1 MNYLAIDTSTA
12 RASVALAVGKHVSHA
27 EHGTIRDHA
36 QHLLPMVQQ
45 LLADA
50 GLSLSQLDG
59 IAFGRGPGSFTGLRI
74 ACSVVKGLAYPHDL
88 PLYPVS
94 TLAAIADEVFQ
105 SESSEVA
112 VLTMIDARMHE
123 IYWDCYTSDGSHGI
137 EQVTPGS
144 QIVSST
150 DAPLIFAGIGF
161 ETYRSEFNEK
171 IQKQCIKQC
180 AVYPDARAMIR
191 LVQKGQCTPVSVGD
205 ALPVYIR
212 NRVVQINQGGSN
224 G

>member
-1 MNYLAIDTSTA
+1 MNYLAIDTSTT

-27 EHGTIRDHA
+27 ENGAIREHA

-74 ACSVVKGLAYPHDL
+74 ACSIVKGLAYPHDL

-94 TLAAIADEVFQ
+94 TLAAIADEVFE

-112 VLTMIDARMHE
+112 VLTMIDARMNE
-123 IYWDCYTSDGSHGI
+123 IYWDCYTSDGSHGF
-137 EQVTPGS
+137 EQVTPAS
-144 QIVSST
+144 QIVLST
-150 DAPLIFAGIGF
+150 DAPLIFAGVGY
-161 ETYRSEFNEK
+161 EAYCSEFTEK

-180 AVYPDARAMIR
+180 AIYPDARAMIR
-191 LVQKGQCTPVSVGD
+191 LVQKGQCDPVSVGD
-205 ALPVYIR
+205 ALPVYVR
-212 NRVVQINQGGSN
+212 NRVVHINQGGSN